1 MHEYIAPFWVT
12 KKRALVWIEGKL
24 SSNHVNVYTYFIITI
39 VLLRFRGN
47 NLPLD
52 SYETYENDIWL

>member
-1 MHEYIAPFWVT
+1 M
-12 KKRALVWIEGKL
+12 EGKL

-52 SYETYENDIWL
+52 YYETYENDI

>member
-1 MHEYIAPFWVT
+1 M
-12 KKRALVWIEGKL
+12 EGKL
-24 SSNHVNVYTYFIITI
+24 SGNHVNVYTYFIITI

-52 SYETYENDIWL
+52 SYETYENDI